1 VAEGHLLM
9 HRGAGHVDEQNSI
22 DKDQNSKIGLN
33 VKK

>member
-9 HRGAGHVDEQNSI
+9 HRGAGHVDEQNSV
-22 DKDQNSKIGLN
+22 DKDLNSHIGLN